1 MNGNLKNSG
10 SSRFQNQLYQYFIA
24 DKKRRVDET
33 AEKMGIHKDT
43 LYRWIRGANPFP
55 IDELDNLTEAIGEPY
70 FIEHFTRMCG
80 YRVTREIADKKAI
93 IILEEIRNLISAVIE

>member
-1 MNGNLKNSG
+1 MNGNLKNNGSG
-10 SSRFQNQLYQYFIA
+10 RFQNQLYTYFIS

-33 AEKMGIHKDT
+33 AEKMGCHRDT
-43 LYRWIRGANPFP
+43 LYRWIRGDNPFP
-55 IDELDNLTEAIGEPY
+55 IDELDNLTRAIEDSY

-80 YRVTREIADKKAI
+80 YRITREITDKKAI